1 MKLENKVAIVSGAAS
16 GIGRAIALNLAENG
30 ARVAVC
36 DINLDGAEE
45 VANEIGA
52 SGGEALALKVDVSNW
67 PEVEANVTTVL
78 EKFGIIDVLVN
89 SAAYLGFQMGKAFHE
104 EELEEWDKHI
114 NVTLKGTLH
123 FCRAVI
129 PHMIAQQSGRIV
141 NITSTAAK
149 VGDPAVPVFYPACKA
164 GIAAVSRC
172 LAAQLARHGILINC
186 VAPGP
191 IQTPALLSQ
200 PPIYLEKMAKPI
212 PLKRLGE
219 PEDVANMVLFLSSD
233 DSKFITGQ
241 HYSVDGG
248 ITLF

>member
-1 MKLENKVAIVSGAAS
+1 VKLENKVAIVSGAAS
-16 GIGRAIALNLAENG
+16 GIGYAIAINLAENG

-36 DINLDGAEE
+36 DINLDGARE
-45 VANEIGA
+45 VADEIGS
-52 SGGEALALKVDVSNW
+52 SGGEALALKVDVSKW
-67 PEVEANVTTVL
+67 QEVEDTVKAIV
-78 EKFGIIDVLVN
+78 EKFGSIDVLVN
-89 SAAYLGFQMGKAFHE
+89 SAAYLGFQMGNAFHE

-129 PHMIAQQSGRIV
+129 PQMIAQKSGRIV

-149 VGDPAVPVFYPACKA
+149 VGDPTVPVLYPASKA
-164 GIAAVSRC
+164 GVAAVSRC

-191 IQTPALLSQ
+191 IQTPTLLSQ
-200 PPIYLEKMAKPI
+200 PPVYLEKMAKPI
-212 PLKRLGE
+212 PLRRLGE

-248 ITLF
+248 ITMF

>member
-1 MKLENKVAIVSGAAS
+1 MKLENKTAIVSGAAS
-16 GIGRAIALNLAENG
+16 GIGRAIAFNLAENG

-36 DINLDGAEE
+36 DINLDGARDVVDEIE
-45 VANEIGA
+45 ASNGVAT
-52 SGGEALALKVDVSNW
+52 ALEVDVSKW
-67 PEVEANVTTVL
+67 PYVEGTVKAVI
-78 EKFGIIDVLVN
+78 EKYGAVDVMVN

-129 PHMIAQQSGRIV
+129 PQMIAQKSGRIV

-149 VGDPAVPVFYPACKA
+149 IGDPAVPVLYPASKA
-164 GIAAVSRC
+164 GVAAVSRC

-212 PLKRLGE
+212 PLRRLGE

>member
-1 MKLENKVAIVSGAAS
+1 MKLTNKVAVVSGAAS
-16 GIGRAIALNLAENG
+16 GIGRATAINLANNG

-36 DINLDGAEE
+36 DINVDGARE
-45 VANEIGA
+45 VSDEITA
-52 SGGEALALKVDVSNW
+52 SGGEAIALQVDVSKW
-67 PEVEANVTTVL
+67 QDVENTVKAVL
-78 EKFGIIDVLVN
+78 EKFGNVDILVN
-89 SAAYLGFQMGKAFHE
+89 SAAYLGFQMGNAFHE
-104 EELEEWDKHI
+104 EDLDEWGKHI
-114 NVTLKGTLH
+114 NVTLKGTLY
-123 FCRAVI
+123 FCKAVI
-129 PHMIAQQSGRIV
+129 PHMIARQSGRIV

-149 VGDPAVPVFYPACKA
+149 IGDPAVPVLYPGAKA
-164 GIAAVSRC
+164 GVAAVSRC
-172 LAAQLARHGILINC
+172 LAAQYARHGILINC

-219 PEDVANMVLFLSSD
+219 PEDVANMVLFLSSE